1 MLGSLEARRYRLT
14 KVPPRAQVLAFEDSY
29 DVKDLLSS
37 AGCAGSLELG
47 ALDLARVDL
56 RQRWSSHEP
65 LAEIEAFAPDV
76 LLLDF
81 YMPPF
86 TGLEVLQQLNAAVAA
101 GQLQRPRMV
110 VGMSSEMGCNRR
122 LVDAGADGGF
132 LKWDVW
138 RYEGFDDWRE
148 A

>member
-1 MLGSLEARRYRLT
+1 M
-14 KVPPRAQVLAFEDSY
+14 LAFEDSY

-76 LLLDF
+76 FPPDKFNAGVMVRLFWPLAALLL
-81 YMPPF
+81 
-86 TGLEVLQQLNAAVAA
+86 LHSQ
-101 GQLQRPRMV
+101 
-110 VGMSSEMGCNRR
+110 
-122 LVDAGADGGF
+122 
-132 LKWDVW
+132 
-138 RYEGFDDWRE
+138 
-148 A
+148 